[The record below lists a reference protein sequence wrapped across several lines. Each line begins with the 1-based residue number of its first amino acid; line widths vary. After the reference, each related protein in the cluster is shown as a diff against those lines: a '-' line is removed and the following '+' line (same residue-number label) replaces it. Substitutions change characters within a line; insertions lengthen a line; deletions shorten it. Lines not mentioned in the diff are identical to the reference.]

1 MATISSPGL
10 ASGLNVKEIV
20 AQLVALERAP
30 LTQMQSQVTKA
41 QSKLS
46 IYGTINSLVTS
57 LGDAGAKLADANAFK
72 AVKAT
77 SSLPDAVGVTVAA
90 GTPPTGFS
98 LEVQRLA
105 QAQATSS
112 AAVPAGSG
120 MGAGTLT
127 ITMGNWGSGSFV
139 AGSAEPV
146 TITVEEGKDTL
157 ADIAKQIN
165 GSKSDVTATV
175 LKDVNGERLL
185 LRSKSTGADMG
196 YQVQA
201 TDADAGD
208 GKDLGRLA
216 YMGAGSPSTLTQ
228 AGLNAQATINGV
240 AIESATNTVKDSIQG
255 LTFELKQVTTVPVN
269 VSVSNDKDA
278 MKKTIQGF
286 VDAYNAVMDML
297 STSTKYDPESKVAGS
312 LQGDST
318 AVGLKTAI
326 RNMMRSSTP
335 GGEFSRLA
343 DIGIEIKFDTV
354 TGNSSMKIDSTKL
367 DAALDKPAELGKLFG
382 ATSDDPTQRGFGL
395 KLDAFADGLVQS
407 GGTINNRTESL
418 RASIKRTNDDMDK
431 VVDRASRAETRYL
444 AYYNAMDANVARL
457 NSLNA
462 YIAQQVTMW
471 NKNSG

>member
-1 MATISSPGL
+1 MATITSPGM
-10 ASGLNVKEIV
+10 ASGLPIKEMV

-30 LTQMQSQVTKA
+30 LTGLQTQVNKA

-46 IYGTINSLVTS
+46 IYGTINSLVTT
-57 LGDAGAKLADANAFK
+57 LGDAGAKLAEANAFK

-77 SSLPDAVGVTVAA
+77 SSLPDVVGVTVAA

-105 QAQATSS
+105 TAQNTSS
-112 AAVPAGSG
+112 AVVPAGSG

-127 ITMGNWGSGSFV
+127 ITLGNWGSGSFV
-139 AGSAEPV
+139 ANGEQEPV

-157 ADIAKQIN
+157 KDIAQQIN
-165 GSKSDVTATV
+165 DSDAGITATV
-175 LKDVNGERLL
+175 LKDANGERLL
-185 LRSKSTGADMG
+185 LRSKSTGAEMG
-196 YQVQA
+196 FQVEA

-240 AIESATNTVKDSIQG
+240 AIESASNTVKDTIDG
-255 LTFELKQVTTVPVN
+255 LTFELKQVTTTPVN
-269 VSVSNDKDA
+269 VSVTNDKDA
-278 MKKTIQGF
+278 MKKTVQGF
-286 VDAYNAVMDML
+286 VDAYNAVMDL
-297 STSTKYDPESKVAGS
+297 LATATKYDPETKVAGS

-318 AVGLKTAI
+318 ATGLRNAI
-326 RNMMRSSTP
+326 RSMMRSSTP
-335 GGEFSRLA
+335 GGEFTQLL
-343 DIGIEIKFDTV
+343 DIGIEIKSD
-354 TGNSSMKIDSTKL
+354 GKMSINSTKL
-367 DAALDKPAELGKLFG
+367 DTALDKPAELGKLFG

-395 KLDAFADGLVQS
+395 KLDAFADGLVAS
-407 GGTINNRTESL
+407 GGTISNRTDSL
-418 RASIKRTNDDMDK
+418 NASIKRTNKEIDK
-431 VVDRASRAETRYL
+431 VVDRAARAETRYL

-462 YIAQQVTMW
+462 YITQQISMW

>member
-30 LTQMQSQVTKA
+30 LTQLQTQVTKA

-46 IYGTINSLVTS
+46 IYGTINSLVTT
-57 LGDAGAKLADANAFK
+57 LGDAGAKLAEANAFK

-77 SSLPDAVGVTVAA
+77 SSLPESIGVTVAA

-105 QAQATSS
+105 QAQNTSS
-112 AAVPAGSG
+112 AVVPAGSG
-120 MGAGTLT
+120 LGAGTLT
-127 ITMGNWGSGSFV
+127 ITLGNWGSGSFV
-139 AGSAEPV
+139 AGSETPV
-146 TITVEEGKDTL
+146 EITVEEGKDTL
-157 ADIAKQIN
+157 KDIAQQIN
-165 GSKSDVTATV
+165 DSDAGVTATV
-175 LKDVNGERLL
+175 LKDANGERLL
-185 LRSKSTGADMG
+185 LRSKATGAEMG
-196 YQVQA
+196 FQVEA

-216 YMGAGSPSTLTQ
+216 YTGAGSPSTLTQ
-228 AGLNAQATINGV
+228 AGLNAQLTINGV
-240 AIESATNTVKDSIQG
+240 AIESATNTVKDSVDG
-255 LTFELKQVTTVPVN
+255 LTFELKKVTTGPVD

-278 MKKTIQGF
+278 MKKTVQGF

-297 STSTKYDPESKVAGS
+297 STSTKYDPETKVAGS

-318 AVGLKTAI
+318 AVGLKNAI
-326 RNMMRSSTP
+326 RSMMRSSTP
-335 GGEFSRLA
+335 GGEFTQLL
-343 DIGIEIKFDTV
+343 DVGIEIKSD
-354 TGNSSMKIDSTKL
+354 GKMSIDSTKL
-367 DAALDKPAELGKLFG
+367 DAALDKPGELGKLFG

-395 KLDAFADGLVQS
+395 KLDAFADGLVDS
-407 GGTINNRTESL
+407 GGTLSNRTESL
-418 RASIKRTNDDMDK
+418 NASIKRTNKEMDK
-431 VVDRASRAETRYL
+431 VVDRAARAETRYL

-462 YIAQQVTMW
+462 YITQQITMW
-471 NKNSG
+471 NKSTG